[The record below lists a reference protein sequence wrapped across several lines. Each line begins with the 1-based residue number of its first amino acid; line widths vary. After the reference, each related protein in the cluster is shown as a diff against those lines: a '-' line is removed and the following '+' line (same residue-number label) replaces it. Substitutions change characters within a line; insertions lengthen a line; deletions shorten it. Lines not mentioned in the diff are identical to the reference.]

1 MAAERP
7 KGALPSPGEKVD
19 FSARQR
25 RDEKDGCGT
34 REIIF
39 DMVQCWYLLILYLFG
54 SLFLLK
60 NRVAH
65 GQPGN
70 YYGSKPSKM
79 GHLPSETAVS

>member
-39 DMVQCWYLLILYLFG
+39 DMVQCWCFLKLHPFG
-54 SLFLLK
+54 GLFLPQ
-60 NRVAH
+60 NR
-65 GQPGN
+65 
-70 YYGSKPSKM
+70 
-79 GHLPSETAVS
+79 